1 MQNDRDY
8 YYNPPYIFLY
18 HWIFP
23 LSDIYTRHS
32 ASVQQKHF
40 SLIHQFVKAMKIFG
54 SNGSRSNVSRPSIVL
69 LDFTRSSISK
79 STFRAF
85 HRLQQRFRQ
94 DLLIS
99 STVKRAGNR
108 RVSTVW
114 TPRSKELKAISPALK
129 LVSSSYSFLILFAV
143 LETLYL
149 VQKFYKSIGFEKN
162 CYN

>member
-114 TPRSKELKAISPALK
+114 TPRSKELKAISPDRK
-129 LVSSSYSFLILFAV
+129 LVSSSYVSYFIRGFGNVISCIEV
-143 LETLYL
+143 LQ
-149 VQKFYKSIGFEKN
+149 VDRV
-162 CYN
+162 